1 MIIGIDIDDTITN
14 TSDLIRELAK
24 KEYPDYKGKL
34 RVPKDKYEEFQDKY
48 VNYIHANATLKEG
61 VVDTLNYLKEN
72 GCTLLFITYRGFN
85 RGNIEITKEYF
96 KKYNIPYDDI
106 ISVEKDKGIVAKEYN
121 VDLFIEDKSEVIEQM
136 IKYGIDYIKMY
147 KENDNNNYRV
157 VNNWKEIK
165 EILKERINNYGR

>member
-96 KKYNIPYDDI
+96 KKH
-106 ISVEKDKGIVAKEYN
+106 
-121 VDLFIEDKSEVIEQM
+121 
-136 IKYGIDYIKMY
+136 
-147 KENDNNNYRV
+147 
-157 VNNWKEIK
+157 
-165 EILKERINNYGR
+165 ILKADVSSSKPYEIFEDIQLDKYFKLVKSATQTE